1 MVTIDIPGHRFSGIE
16 LVIFDKDG
24 TLMELHHYWAEMSDL
39 RANIITEKLGLSSDQ
54 RLQMLFAMGVDAKHK
69 KLLSN
74 GPVGIKKREVVMQA
88 AIDYLASIG
97 HEGTRSICQEVF
109 EEVDRISTTLIDKL
123 VIPIPGA
130 GELVDLLSKNGCKI
144 AIATTDRSYRAALAM
159 KAMGFDK
166 KIDLIVGADCVSE
179 PKPSPEM
186 VYYILDKIRAEKSQT
201 LMVGDAITDVEMGI
215 SAGLTGTV
223 GVLTGQTSQE
233 KLEKITP
240 FVIGSIAQIKVIPE
254 KRQ

>member
-1 MVTIDIPGHRFSGIE
+1 MVTIEIPGHRFSGIE

-24 TLMELHHYWAEMSDL
+24 TLMELHHYWADMSAL

-54 RLQMLFAMGVDAKHK
+54 RLQMLYAMGVDAQHK

-74 GPVGIKKREVVMQA
+74 GPVGIKKREIVMQA

-97 HEGTRSICQEVF
+97 HEGTRSVCHEVF
-109 EEVDRISTTLIDKL
+109 EEVDRISTTLLDKL

-130 GELVDLLSKNGCKI
+130 SELVDLLKKNGCKI

-159 KAMGFDK
+159 IAMGFDK
-166 KIDLIVGADCVSE
+166 NIDLIVGADDVSE
-179 PKPSPEM
+179 PKPNPEM
-186 VYYILDKIRAEKSQT
+186 VYYILEKMMVEKSHT

-215 SAGLTGTV
+215 SAGLIGTV
-223 GVLTGQTSQE
+223 GVLTGQTSKD

-240 FVIGSIAQIKVIPE
+240 FVIESVAHINIIPE
-254 KRQ
+254 KQQ